1 MYLLIDIGNTRIK
14 WQQRDDKH
22 IELTDSIL
30 VEEFMDIDLSP
41 IKSIEKII
49 ISNVNHSIVMD
60 KLKEILSKFSC
71 PIIEA
76 SSDSNKYLINDYE
89 ESKSLG
95 VDRWLAALGAWKLY
109 QRPLLI
115 INAGTAITIDL
126 IDIGKEGKA
135 HFKGGMI
142 LPGIA
147 ISLAV
152 LNNSTNLIDTEIGK
166 NHYPGINTADA
177 VTTGIFKSIQG
188 AVNLVCKKLPST
200 LPILLTGGDASLIY
214 EQVENDWKSRIKLED
229 NLIFEG
235 LMFYLENH

>member
-14 WQQRDDKH
+14 WQQRDDKD
-22 IELTDSIL
+22 IKLTGSIL
-30 VEEFMDIDLSP
+30 VEEFMDIDFST
-41 IKSIEKII
+41 IKTVEKII

-60 KLKEILSKFSC
+60 KLKEILSKFKC
-71 PIIEA
+71 PVIEA

-89 ESKSLG
+89 DIKSLG
-95 VDRWLAALGAWKLY
+95 IDRWVAALGAWKLY

-126 IDIGKEGKA
+126 IDLDKKDKA
-135 HFKGGMI
+135 HFRGGMI

-152 LNNSTNLIDTEIGK
+152 LNNSTNLINTEIGK
-166 NHYPGINTADA
+166 SQYPSLNTKDA
-177 VTTGIFKSIQG
+177 VTTGIMTSIQG
-188 AVNLVCKKLPST
+188 AVNLVCRELPSS
-200 LPILLTGGDASLIY
+200 LPILLTGGDANLIY
-214 EQVENDWKSRIKLED
+214 EQSEDDWKSRIKLED

-235 LMFYLENH
+235 LFFYK

>member
-1 MYLLIDIGNTRIK
+1 MGLFQCCNIFIAS
-14 WQQRDDKH
+14 H
-22 IELTDSIL
+22 
-30 VEEFMDIDLSP
+30 
-41 IKSIEKII
+41 
-49 ISNVNHSIVMD
+49 VNHSVVLD
-60 KLKEILSKFSC
+60 KLKEILSKFRC

-76 SSDSNKYLINDYE
+76 SSDSNEYLINDYE
-89 ESKSLG
+89 DQNSLG
-95 VDRWLAALGAWKLY
+95 IDRWLTALGAWKLY

-126 IDIGKEGKA
+126 VELDKESKA

-166 NHYPGINTADA
+166 SHYPSLNTKDA
-177 VTTGIFKSIQG
+177 VTTGIMTSIQG
-188 AVNLVCKKLPST
+188 AVNLVCRKLPSS
-200 LPILLTGGDASLIY
+200 LPILLTGGDANLIY
-214 EQVENDWKSRIKLED
+214 GQAEDDWKSRIKLEN

-235 LMFYLENH
+235 LLFYK